1 MKDPQLDKRE
11 AENFAKYIMENY
23 VYDHEKDEWLLI
35 VRKNSQTT

>member
-23 VYDHEKDEWLLI
+23 VYDHETDEWLV